1 MRVVGSHFRMKI
13 NPFSLF
19 IVFATVALQA
29 HFTPLVAQKQEKLDS
44 LFQVLEHAKHDTNR
58 VQTMIVI
65 SSEYA
70 TNNVKTALQYC
81 ESASQLA
88 EKTGNERIMALAIYN
103 AGLIYFSAGLLEQS
117 ANNFYRYLEIEQNK
131 KNDQAVVA
139 TLVNIGAIHLQM
151 KQLDKAG
158 QNFEAAL
165 EILLRLQNAAQ
176 DSLQNNALAT
186 VYNNLGIVEKENNN
200 FSKAEEHYLKG
211 IAYTRGQPNR
221 TYLLANL
228 LNNLGMVNILENKFE
243 EAYKNINES
252 LALRIV
258 DNDKQGQASSYQ
270 NLALYHEKLNDD
282 NKAKF
287 YYYKALGIA
296 NQTGSNTLLESIYEN
311 IFNIYMRIKNAD
323 SALKYH
329 ILLKEKTDLINMEET
344 TKELT
349 KQELTLQFQEREKIS
364 KVEQKR
370 IQQRYLFISVLTILI
385 TVIVGLLYYLSQS
398 RLRRLQLENA
408 NSELATKNLQLLKV
422 QLETDL
428 EQKNKEL
435 ATNVMYQIKKNDM
448 LENIVQKLLKHSPY
462 FKKDNQELIK
472 NIVQDLEKATEDNI
486 WDEFEMRFQHVHNG
500 FYDKLNEICP
510 DLSPN
515 ERRVCAFL
523 RLNMTTKEITSITGQ
538 SQRSIEAARY
548 RLRKK
553 LNLTNSEQGLIEF
566 LSQI

>member
-1 MRVVGSHFRMKI
+1 M
-13 NPFSLF
+13 
-19 IVFATVALQA
+19 IVLVTVALLA
-29 HFTPLVAQKQEKLDS
+29 HFTPLAAQKQEKLDS
-44 LFQVLEHAKHDTNR
+44 LFQVLERAKHDTNR
-58 VQTMIVI
+58 VQTMIDI

-70 TNNVKTALQYC
+70 TNNIKNALQYC

-88 EKTGNERIMALAIYN
+88 EKTGNERLMALSIYN
-103 AGLIYFSAGLLEQS
+103 AGLIYFNAGLLEQS

-131 KNDQAVVA
+131 KNDEAVVA

-165 EILLRLQNAAQ
+165 DILLRHRDSAK

-186 VYNNLGIVEKENNN
+186 VYNNLGIVEKENNH
-200 FSKAEEHYLKG
+200 FSKAEEYYLKG
-211 IAYTRGQPNR
+211 IEYTRGQPNR

-228 LNNLGMVNILENKFE
+228 LNNLGMVNILENKYDAAFS
-243 EAYKNINES
+243 NINES
-252 LALRIV
+252 LALRIA
-258 DNDKQGQASSYQ
+258 DNDKQGEASSYQ
-270 NLALYHEKLNDD
+270 NLALYYEKLNND

-311 IFNIYMRIKNAD
+311 IFNIYLRVQNAD

-329 ILLKEKTDLINMEET
+329 ILLKEKNDLINMEET

-349 KQELTLQFQEREKIS
+349 RQELTLQFQEREKIS

-408 NSELATKNLQLLKV
+408 NSELATKNLQLLKE

-435 ATNVMYQIKKNDM
+435 ATNVMYQIKKNEM

-500 FYDKLNEICP
+500 FYDKLNEVCP

>member
-1 MRVVGSHFRMKI
+1 M
-13 NPFSLF
+13 
-19 IVFATVALQA
+19 IVLATVALLA
-29 HFTPLVAQKQEKLDS
+29 HFTPLTAQKQEKLDS
-44 LFQVLEHAKHDTNR
+44 LFQVLERAKHDTNR
-58 VQTMIVI
+58 VQTMIDI

-70 TNNVKTALQYC
+70 TNNIKNALQYC

-88 EKTGNERIMALAIYN
+88 EKTGNERLMALSIYN
-103 AGLIYFSAGLLEQS
+103 AGLIYFNAGLLEQS

-131 KNDQAVVA
+131 KNDEAVVA

-165 EILLRLQNAAQ
+165 DILLRHRDSAK

-186 VYNNLGIVEKENNN
+186 VYNNLGIVEKENNH
-200 FSKAEEHYLKG
+200 FSKAEEYYLKG
-211 IAYTRGQPNR
+211 IEYTRGQPNR

-228 LNNLGMVNILENKFE
+228 LNNLGMVNILENKYDAAFS
-243 EAYKNINES
+243 NINES
-252 LALRIV
+252 LALRIA
-258 DNDKQGQASSYQ
+258 DNDKQGEASSYQ
-270 NLALYHEKLNDD
+270 NLALYYEKLNND

-311 IFNIYMRIKNAD
+311 IFNIYLRVQNAD

-329 ILLKEKTDLINMEET
+329 ILLKEKNDLINMEET

-349 KQELTLQFQEREKIS
+349 RQELTLQFQEREKIS

-408 NSELATKNLQLLKV
+408 NSELATKNLQLLKE

-435 ATNVMYQIKKNDM
+435 ATNVMYQIKKNEM

-500 FYDKLNEICP
+500 FYDKLNEVCP

>member
-1 MRVVGSHFRMKI
+1 M
-13 NPFSLF
+13 
-19 IVFATVALQA
+19 IVLVTVALLA
-29 HFTPLVAQKQEKLDS
+29 HFTPLAAQKQEKLDS
-44 LFQVLEHAKHDTNR
+44 LFQVLERAKHDTNR
-58 VQTMIVI
+58 VQTMIDI

-70 TNNVKTALQYC
+70 TNNIKNALQYC

-88 EKTGNERIMALAIYN
+88 EKTGNERLMALSIYN
-103 AGLIYFSAGLLEQS
+103 AGLIYFNAGLLEQS

-131 KNDQAVVA
+131 KNDEAVVA

-165 EILLRLQNAAQ
+165 DILLRHRDSAK

-186 VYNNLGIVEKENNN
+186 VYNNLGIVEKENNH
-200 FSKAEEHYLKG
+200 FSRAEEYYLKG
-211 IAYTRGQPNR
+211 IEYTRGQPNR

-228 LNNLGMVNILENKFE
+228 LNNLGMVNILENKYDAAFS
-243 EAYKNINES
+243 NINES
-252 LALRIV
+252 LALRIA
-258 DNDKQGQASSYQ
+258 DNDKQGEASSYQ
-270 NLALYHEKLNDD
+270 NLALYYEKLNDD

-311 IFNIYMRIKNAD
+311 IFNIYLRVQNAD

-329 ILLKEKTDLINMEET
+329 ILLKEKNDLINMEET

-349 KQELTLQFQEREKIS
+349 RQELTLQFQEREKIS

-408 NSELATKNLQLLKV
+408 NSELATKNLQLLKE

-435 ATNVMYQIKKNDM
+435 ATNVMYQIKKNEM

-500 FYDKLNEICP
+500 FYDKLNEVCP

-553 LNLTNSEQGLIEF
+553 LNLNNSEQGLIEF

>member
-1 MRVVGSHFRMKI
+1 M
-13 NPFSLF
+13 
-19 IVFATVALQA
+19 IVLVTVALLA
-29 HFTPLVAQKQEKLDS
+29 HFTPLAAQKQEKLDS
-44 LFQVLEHAKHDTNR
+44 LFHVLERAKHDTNR
-58 VQTMIVI
+58 VQTMIDI

-70 TNNVKTALQYC
+70 TNNIKNALQYC

-88 EKTGNERIMALAIYN
+88 EKTGNERLMALSIYN
-103 AGLIYFSAGLLEQS
+103 AGLIYFNAGLLEQS

-131 KNDQAVVA
+131 KNDEAVVA

-165 EILLRLQNAAQ
+165 DILLRHRDSAK

-186 VYNNLGIVEKENNN
+186 VYNNLGIVEKENNH
-200 FSKAEEHYLKG
+200 FSKAEEYYLKG
-211 IAYTRGQPNR
+211 IEYTRGQPNR

-228 LNNLGMVNILENKFE
+228 LNNLGMVNILENKYDAAFS
-243 EAYKNINES
+243 NINES
-252 LALRIV
+252 LALRIA
-258 DNDKQGQASSYQ
+258 DNDKQGEASSYQ
-270 NLALYHEKLNDD
+270 NLALYYEKLNDD

-311 IFNIYMRIKNAD
+311 IFNIYLRVQNAD

-329 ILLKEKTDLINMEET
+329 ILLKEKNDLINMEET

-349 KQELTLQFQEREKIS
+349 RQELTLQFQEREKIS

-408 NSELATKNLQLLKV
+408 NSELAT
-422 QLETDL
+422 
-428 EQKNKEL
+428 
-435 ATNVMYQIKKNDM
+435 NVMYQIKKNEM

-500 FYDKLNEICP
+500 FYDKLNEVCP

>member
-1 MRVVGSHFRMKI
+1 M
-13 NPFSLF
+13 
-19 IVFATVALQA
+19 IVLVTVALLA
-29 HFTPLVAQKQEKLDS
+29 HFTPLAAQKQEKLDS
-44 LFQVLEHAKHDTNR
+44 LFQVLERAKHDTNR
-58 VQTMIVI
+58 VQTMIDI

-70 TNNVKTALQYC
+70 TNNIKNALQYC

-88 EKTGNERIMALAIYN
+88 EKTGNERLMALSIYN
-103 AGLIYFSAGLLEQS
+103 AGLIYFNAGLLEQS

-131 KNDQAVVA
+131 KNDEAVVA

-165 EILLRLQNAAQ
+165 DILLRHRDSAK

-186 VYNNLGIVEKENNN
+186 VYNNLGIVEKENNH
-200 FSKAEEHYLKG
+200 FSKAEEYYLKG
-211 IAYTRGQPNR
+211 IEYTRGQPNR

-228 LNNLGMVNILENKFE
+228 LNNLGMVNILENKYDAAFS
-243 EAYKNINES
+243 NINES
-252 LALRIV
+252 LALRIA
-258 DNDKQGQASSYQ
+258 DNDKQGEASSYQ
-270 NLALYHEKLNDD
+270 NLALYYEKLNND

-311 IFNIYMRIKNAD
+311 IFNIYLRVQNAD

-329 ILLKEKTDLINMEET
+329 ILLKEKNDLINMEET

-349 KQELTLQFQEREKIS
+349 RQELTLQFQEREKIS

-385 TVIVGLLYYLSQS
+385 TVIVGLLYFLSQS

-408 NSELATKNLQLLKV
+408 NSELATKNLQLLKE

-435 ATNVMYQIKKNDM
+435 ATNVMYQIKKNEM

-500 FYDKLNEICP
+500 FYDKLNEVCP

>member
-1 MRVVGSHFRMKI
+1 M
-13 NPFSLF
+13 
-19 IVFATVALQA
+19 IVLVTVALLA
-29 HFTPLVAQKQEKLDS
+29 HFTPLAAQKQEKLDS
-44 LFQVLEHAKHDTNR
+44 LFQVLERAKHDTNR
-58 VQTMIVI
+58 VQTMIDI

-70 TNNVKTALQYC
+70 TNNIKNALQYC

-88 EKTGNERIMALAIYN
+88 EKTGNERLMALSIYN
-103 AGLIYFSAGLLEQS
+103 AGLIYFNAGLLEQS

-131 KNDQAVVA
+131 KNDEAVVA

-165 EILLRLQNAAQ
+165 DILLRHRDSAK

-186 VYNNLGIVEKENNN
+186 VYNNLGIVEKENNH
-200 FSKAEEHYLKG
+200 FSKAEEYYLKG
-211 IAYTRGQPNR
+211 IEYTRGQPNR

-228 LNNLGMVNILENKFE
+228 LNNLGMVNILENKYDAAFS
-243 EAYKNINES
+243 NINES
-252 LALRIV
+252 LALRIA
-258 DNDKQGQASSYQ
+258 DNDKQGEASSYQ
-270 NLALYHEKLNDD
+270 NLALYYEKLNDD

-311 IFNIYMRIKNAD
+311 IFNIYLRVQNAD

-329 ILLKEKTDLINMEET
+329 ILLKEKNDLINMEET

-349 KQELTLQFQEREKIS
+349 RQELTLQFQEREKIS

-408 NSELATKNLQLLKV
+408 NSELATKNLQLLKE

-435 ATNVMYQIKKNDM
+435 ATNVMYQIKKNEM

-500 FYDKLNEICP
+500 FYDKLNEVCP

-553 LNLTNSEQGLIEF
+553 LNLNNSEQGLIEF

>member
-1 MRVVGSHFRMKI
+1 MKNKSFSFFILILLAGFIFPGSTLK
-13 NPFSLF
+13 
-19 IVFATVALQA
+19 AQQQA
-29 HFTPLVAQKQEKLDS
+29 KLDS
-44 LFQVLEHAKHDTNR
+44 LFQLLEVAKQDSVR
-58 VQTMIVI
+58 IKTMIAI
-65 SSEYA
+65 SSEYS
-70 TNNVKTALQYC
+70 TNNIKNALQYC

-88 EKTGNERIMALAIYN
+88 KKTGDERMMALSTYN
-103 AGLIYFSAGLLEQS
+103 AGLIYFNAGLLEQS
-117 ANNFYRYLEIEQNK
+117 ANNFYRYLEFEQNK
-131 KNDQAVVA
+131 KNNEVVVA

-158 QNFEAAL
+158 QNFMAAL
-165 EILLRLQNAAQ
+165 DTLLRQQDTTQ

-186 VYNNLGIVEKENNN
+186 VYNNLGIVEKENNH
-200 FSKAEEHYLKG
+200 FSKAEEYYIKG
-211 IAYTRGQPNR
+211 IGYTRGQPNR

-243 EAYKNINES
+243 EAFKNINES
-252 LALRIV
+252 LSLRIA
-258 DNDKQGQASSYQ
+258 DNDKQGEASSYQ
-270 NLALYHEKLNDD
+270 NLALYYEKLNDD

-287 YYYKALGIA
+287 YYYKAMGIA
-296 NQTGSNTLLESIYEN
+296 YETGSNTLLESIYEN
-311 IFNIYMRIKNAD
+311 IFNIYMRIGNAD

-329 ILLKEKTDLINMEET
+329 ILLKEKNDLINIEEA

-364 KVEQKR
+364 KEEQKR

-385 TVIVGLLYYLSQS
+385 TIIVGLLYYLSQA

-408 NSELATKNLQLLKV
+408 NSELATKNLQLVKE

-462 FKKDNQELIK
+462 FRKENQELIK
-472 NIVQDLEKATEDNI
+472 SIVQDLEKATEDNI
-486 WDEFEMRFQHVHNG
+486 WDEFEMRFQHVHND

-515 ERRVCAFL
+515 ERRICAFL

-538 SQRSIEAARY
+538 SQRSVEVART

-553 LNLTNSEQGLIEF
+553 LNLTNLEQGLIEF

>member
-1 MRVVGSHFRMKI
+1 MIVLVTVV
-13 NPFSLF
+13 L
-19 IVFATVALQA
+19 LA
-29 HFTPLVAQKQEKLDS
+29 HFTPLAAQKQEKLDS
-44 LFQVLEHAKHDTNR
+44 LFQVLERAKHDTNR
-58 VQTMIVI
+58 VQTMIDI

-70 TNNVKTALQYC
+70 TNNIKNALQYC

-88 EKTGNERIMALAIYN
+88 EKTGNERLMALSIYN
-103 AGLIYFSAGLLEQS
+103 AGLIYFNAGLLEQS

-131 KNDQAVVA
+131 KNDEAVVA

-165 EILLRLQNAAQ
+165 DILLRHRDSAK

-186 VYNNLGIVEKENNN
+186 VYNNLGIVEKENNH
-200 FSKAEEHYLKG
+200 FSKAEEYYLKG
-211 IAYTRGQPNR
+211 IEYTRGQPNR

-228 LNNLGMVNILENKFE
+228 LNNLGMVNILENKYDAAFS
-243 EAYKNINES
+243 NINES
-252 LALRIV
+252 LALRIA
-258 DNDKQGQASSYQ
+258 DNDKQGEASSYQ
-270 NLALYHEKLNDD
+270 NLALYYEKLNDD

-311 IFNIYMRIKNAD
+311 IFNIYLRVQNAD

-329 ILLKEKTDLINMEET
+329 ILLKEKNDLINMEET

-349 KQELTLQFQEREKIS
+349 RQELTLQFQEREKIS

-408 NSELATKNLQLLKV
+408 NSELATKNLQLLKE

-435 ATNVMYQIKKNDM
+435 ATNVMYQIKKNEM

-500 FYDKLNEICP
+500 FYDKLNEVCP

>member
-1 MRVVGSHFRMKI
+1 M
-13 NPFSLF
+13 
-19 IVFATVALQA
+19 IVLATVALLA
-29 HFTPLVAQKQEKLDS
+29 HFTPLTAQKQEKLDS
-44 LFQVLEHAKHDTNR
+44 LFHVLERAKHDTNR
-58 VQTMIVI
+58 VQTMIDI

-70 TNNVKTALQYC
+70 TNNIKNALQYC

-88 EKTGNERIMALAIYN
+88 EKTGNERLMALSIYN
-103 AGLIYFSAGLLEQS
+103 AGLIYFNAGLLEQS
-117 ANNFYRYLEIEQNK
+117 ANNFYRYLEIEQNR
-131 KNDQAVVA
+131 KNDEAVVA

-165 EILLRLQNAAQ
+165 NILLRHRDSAK

-186 VYNNLGIVEKENNN
+186 VYNNLGIVEKENNH
-200 FSKAEEHYLKG
+200 FSKAEEYYLKG
-211 IAYTRGQPNR
+211 IEYTRGQPNR

-228 LNNLGMVNILENKFE
+228 LNNLGMVNILENKYDAAFS
-243 EAYKNINES
+243 NINES
-252 LALRIV
+252 LALRIA
-258 DNDKQGQASSYQ
+258 DNDKQGEASSYQ
-270 NLALYHEKLNDD
+270 NLALYYEKLNDD

-311 IFNIYMRIKNAD
+311 IFNIYLRVQNAD

-329 ILLKEKTDLINMEET
+329 ILLKEKNDLINMEET

-349 KQELTLQFQEREKIS
+349 RQELTLQFQEREKIS
-364 KVEQKR
+364 KMEQKR

-385 TVIVGLLYYLSQS
+385 TVIVGLLYFLSQS

-408 NSELATKNLQLLKV
+408 NSELATKNLQLLKE

-435 ATNVMYQIKKNDM
+435 ATNVMYQIKKNEM

-500 FYDKLNEICP
+500 FYDKLNEVCP

>member
-1 MRVVGSHFRMKI
+1 M
-13 NPFSLF
+13 
-19 IVFATVALQA
+19 IVLVTVALLA
-29 HFTPLVAQKQEKLDS
+29 HFTPLAAQKQEKLDS
-44 LFQVLEHAKHDTNR
+44 LFHVLERAKHDTNR
-58 VQTMIVI
+58 VQTMIDI

-70 TNNVKTALQYC
+70 TNNIKNALQYC

-88 EKTGNERIMALAIYN
+88 EKTGNERLMALSIYN
-103 AGLIYFSAGLLEQS
+103 AGLIYFNAGLLEQS

-131 KNDQAVVA
+131 KNDEAVVA

-165 EILLRLQNAAQ
+165 DILLRHRDSAK

-186 VYNNLGIVEKENNN
+186 VYNNLGIVEKENNH
-200 FSKAEEHYLKG
+200 FSKAEEYYLKG
-211 IAYTRGQPNR
+211 IEYTRGQPNR

-228 LNNLGMVNILENKFE
+228 LNNLGMVNILENKYDAAFS
-243 EAYKNINES
+243 NINES
-252 LALRIV
+252 LALRIA
-258 DNDKQGQASSYQ
+258 DNDKQGEASSYQ
-270 NLALYHEKLNDD
+270 NLALYYEKLNDD

-311 IFNIYMRIKNAD
+311 IFNIYLRVQNAD

-329 ILLKEKTDLINMEET
+329 ILLKEKNDLINMEET

-349 KQELTLQFQEREKIS
+349 RQELTLQFQEREKIS

-408 NSELATKNLQLLKV
+408 NSELATKNLQLLKE

-435 ATNVMYQIKKNDM
+435 ATNVMYQIKKNEM

-500 FYDKLNEICP
+500 FYDKLNEVCP

>member
-1 MRVVGSHFRMKI
+1 MKI
-13 NPFSLF
+13 NSFSLL
-19 IVFATVALQA
+19 IVLVTVALLA
-29 HFTPLVAQKQEKLDS
+29 HFTPLAAQKQEKLDS
-44 LFQVLEHAKHDTNR
+44 LFQVLERAKHDTNR
-58 VQTMIVI
+58 VQTMIDI

-70 TNNVKTALQYC
+70 TNNIKNALQYC

-88 EKTGNERIMALAIYN
+88 EKTGNERLMALSIYN
-103 AGLIYFSAGLLEQS
+103 AGLIYFNAGLLEQS

-131 KNDQAVVA
+131 KNDEAVVA

-165 EILLRLQNAAQ
+165 DILLRHRDSAK

-186 VYNNLGIVEKENNN
+186 VYNNLGIVEKENNH
-200 FSKAEEHYLKG
+200 FSKAEEYYLKG
-211 IAYTRGQPNR
+211 IEYTRGQPNR

-228 LNNLGMVNILENKFE
+228 LNNLGMVNILENKYDAAFS
-243 EAYKNINES
+243 NINES
-252 LALRIV
+252 LALRIA
-258 DNDKQGQASSYQ
+258 DNDKQGEASSYQ
-270 NLALYHEKLNDD
+270 NLALYYEKLNDD

-311 IFNIYMRIKNAD
+311 IFNIYLRVQNAD

-329 ILLKEKTDLINMEET
+329 ILLKEKNDLINMEET

-349 KQELTLQFQEREKIS
+349 RQELTLQFQEREKIS

-408 NSELATKNLQLLKV
+408 NSELATKNLQLLKE

-435 ATNVMYQIKKNDM
+435 ATNVMYQIKKNEM

-500 FYDKLNEICP
+500 FYDKLNEVCP